1 MGGEQAAGVLATV
14 RRDALE
20 RQGKTWSQADEAAFK
35 EPTLELF
42 EHQSHPL
49 YASARLWDDGIV
61 DPRKTRQVLTM
72 SLNAALNA
80 PIEETR
86 FGVFRM

>member
-14 RRDALE
+14 RREGIE
-20 RQGKTWSQADEAAFK
+20 RKGGKWSAAEEAAFK
-35 EPTLELF
+35 QPIVDQF
-42 EHQSHPL
+42 EMQGHPL

-61 DPRKTRQVLTM
+61 DPRKTRDVLG
-72 SLNAALNA
+72 LCLAAALNA
-80 PIEETR
+80 PIAETR